1 LIAALLLLCGAVAS
15 AATRPRYGG
24 TLRVEVR
31 EAVESLDPPQ
41 TGHLGELSGC
51 FTPARWEAGRRAVYT
66 ANDAAPG
73 GRPFLDAIEIEMGR
87 PPRER
92 ALTLELG
99 KTDMVEAAPA
109 ELRRIRRLWSSAPVR
124 LGALVCGARVQ
135 DARLREAL
143 ALSID
148 RAAIHSVLL
157 QKQGDPS
164 GALLPQ
170 WLSGYAFLFLS
181 PQDLARARGL
191 LAGMPAAAR
200 AFSLGYDPAEPLA
213 RAIAERIALNAR
225 DAGLL
230 LAAAPQ
236 SAASDIRLAFTRIP
250 SADAAVSLVTVATAL
265 GLPEPPRATTPEAL
279 HAAERTL
286 LEGFRAIPLFHLPEM
301 WGVAPRVR
309 TWLGPGIGKT
319 GEWMLDN
326 VWLET
331 RP

>member
-1 LIAALLLLCGAVAS
+1 MLLLLCAAVAS

-24 TLRVEVR
+24 TLRVEMR
-31 EAVESLDPPQ
+31 EMVESLDPPQ
-41 TGHLGELSGC
+41 TGHLGELSGS
-51 FTPARWEAGRRAVYT
+51 FAPTRWEAGRRAVYS
-66 ANDAAPG
+66 ANDAATG
-73 GRPFLDAIEIEMGR
+73 GRPFLDAVEIEMGR
-87 PPRER
+87 PPREQ
-92 ALTLELG
+92 ALALELG
-99 KTDMVEAAPA
+99 KTDLVQAAAA
-109 ELRRIRRLWSSAPVR
+109 EMRRIRRVWSSAPVR
-124 LGALVCGARVQ
+124 LGVLVFGARVQ
-135 DARLREAL
+135 DPRVREAL

-157 QKQGDPS
+157 QKQGEPS

-181 PQDLARARGL
+181 PPDLGRARAL

-213 RAIAERIALNAR
+213 RSIAERIALNAR

-236 SAASDIRLAFTRIP
+236 SAASDIRLAFTRVP

-265 GLPEPPRATTPEAL
+265 GLPEPPRAPTPEAL
-279 HAAERTL
+279 YAAERTL
-286 LEGFRAIPLFHLPEM
+286 LEGFRAIPLFHLPET

-309 TWLGPGIGKT
+309 TWRGSGIGKT
-319 GEWMLDN
+319 GEWLLDD